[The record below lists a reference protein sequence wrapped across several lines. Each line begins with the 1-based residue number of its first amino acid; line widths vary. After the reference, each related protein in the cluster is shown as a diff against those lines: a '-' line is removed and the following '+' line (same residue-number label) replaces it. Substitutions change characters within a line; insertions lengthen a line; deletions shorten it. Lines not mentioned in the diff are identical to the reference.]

1 MRENP
6 GLSVNAL
13 ANAANASRSATGER
27 LRQLGRRGVIEKGGD
42 GRWRL
47 GGGRGAPYGG
57 VAVDLTAAPK
67 PIAAT
72 PCRRPRPARWVRA
85 LASYE
90 RKEPHE
96 FQVSRYG

>member
-27 LRQLGRRGVIEKGGD
+27 LRQLGRRGVIEKKGD

-47 GGGRGAPYGG
+47 RGGRGAPYGG
-57 VAVDLTAAPK
+57 VAVDLTAAPEADRSDAL
-67 PIAAT
+67 PPAA
-72 PCRRPRPARWVRA
+72 PSRWVRA